1 MRYILI
7 LKTGKVMVFS
17 VLACAELYKTITQG
31 TLITE
36 VIENVTESTTNFG

>member
-17 VLACAELYKTITQG
+17 VLACAELYQTITDG
-31 TLITE
+31 TLISE
-36 VIENVTESTTNFG
+36 VLQNEVESITF

>member
-17 VLACAELYKTITQG
+17 VLACAELYQTITQG
-31 TLITE
+31 TLIKE
-36 VIENVTESTTNFG
+36 VLQNEAESTTFQA

>member
-17 VLACAELYKTITQG
+17 VLACAELYQTLTDG
-31 TLITE
+31 TLISE
-36 VIENVTESTTNFG
+36 VLQNEVESITF

>member
-17 VLACAELYKTITQG
+17 VLACAELYQTITQG

-36 VIENVTESTTNFG
+36 VIENVTESTTFSA

>member
-17 VLACAELYKTITQG
+17 VLACAELYQTITRG

-36 VIENVTESTTNFG
+36 SLENVTESITA